1 MKKTIMTIALV
12 MGISMALKSQTSEAE
27 YQYITVGYKNQVINE
42 GGDLKKGYK
51 LTEMGSSGL
60 TKGSETRTFTFKGL
74 VRENSTKPCAIMV
87 IYKKTDSQDASATKS
102 WYACIPSTVS
112 EPEIWQKALD
122 GINERVKTENDID
135 LAKAW
140 IYALS
145 KLLSQVS
152 TF

>member
-1 MKKTIMTIALV
+1 MTIALV
-12 MGISMALKSQTSEAE
+12 VGISMASKSQTSEVE

-51 LTEMGSSGL
+51 LIDMGNSGL

-74 VRENSTKPCAIMV
+74 VRENATKPCAIMV
-87 IYKKTDSQDASATKS
+87 IYKKTDSQDASANKS
-102 WYACIPSTVS
+102 WYGCIPSNVS

-122 GINERVKTENDID
+122 AINERVKTENDID

-140 IYALS
+140 IYGLS
-145 KLLSQVS
+145 KILSQVT